1 MKHNYKNVFSGRN
14 SLFCAAHCARRWGGV
29 AKPRS
34 SRVLIFFALML
45 CVSPLFSQEIPVTAD
60 MIVKIAEP
68 VKTICWNRD
77 DSLFALGEADSVIVR
92 DA

>member
-1 MKHNYKNVFSGRN
+1 M
-14 SLFCAAHCARRWGGV
+14 
-29 AKPRS
+29 PRS

-45 CVSPLFSQEIPVTAD
+45 CVSPFFSQEIPVTAD

-92 DA
+92 DAESLDVLHDFSFPQGMNLCFSRPEG